1 MCHKPCPPGHSP
13 LLAGKPWEGWELV
26 LTAFENAQG
35 GQRTSAQSSS
45 APNLQTCLHTLNSLL
60 LHSSQDWTKGL
71 PILSYSTQG
80 RPVASQGSGGGCNLT
95 TFLSVS
101 NLSWLKKRSSGPVI
115 VLSTIAAPGEVFL
128 YLFVLSATTPSP
140 LPTTAACK
148 LNLSHQIKRKV
159 GLGKPPSKA
168 ETVSA
173 LS

>member
-1 MCHKPCPPGHSP
+1 MRHKPCPAGHSP

-26 LTAFENAQG
+26 LTAFEKAQG
-35 GQRTSAQSSS
+35 VRGLV
-45 APNLQTCLHTLNSLL
+45 PNALSPKFADLPPHRKFPFPPQQPGL
-60 LHSSQDWTKGL
+60 KGL

-80 RPVASQGSGGGCNLT
+80 RPAASQGSGGGCNLT

-101 NLSWLKKRSSGPVI
+101 NLNWLKKTLFRACHCAKHNSSPWRGFPVFI
-115 VLSTIAAPGEVFL
+115 CAVCHRHP
-128 YLFVLSATTPSP
+128 PP